1 MTNTEAKQALFD
13 KTPVIYKNTEYSC
26 ISAIIYRYDRQGNLL
41 VSAELMDKNKHSV
54 IIAQIKDVITV
65 HDQ

>member
-13 KTPVIYKNTEYSC
+13 RTPVVYKNTEYSC
-26 ISAIIYRYDRQGNLL
+26 ISAIIYRYGKNGDLL
-41 VSAELMDKNKHSV
+41 VSAELLDKNKHSV

-65 HDQ
+65 HD